1 MQIAIE
7 ISYYALTGD
16 YAAPVK
22 DFLERLSQHKM
33 IGIETGNM
41 STTISGEYHLVMQT
55 ITDTLAPLMARYPSV
70 FILKISNA
78 CSVGE

>member
-22 DFLERLSQHKM
+22 DFLERLSQYKM
-33 IGIETGNM
+33 IRVETGNM
-41 STTISGEYHLVMQT
+41 STIIFGEYYLVMQT

-78 CSVGE
+78 CNVK